1 MHSRT
6 SSSSRLRGLE
16 PGGRLSTPA
25 DGGGESHGME
35 SDPEPSAPW
44 RLRPARAADNEALCR
59 LAGRCPMAGGI
70 SICVHR
76 EPDFFALDAMLGDPW
91 HVLVAEVAG
100 AVVGC
105 VAWAIRD
112 AYVNGTPMRTG
123 YIGDLKVD
131 PAFRRR
137 GLGGALARTVRSA
150 LDRVDPALPTLF
162 TSLTGNRPVASLPG
176 VKAEDH
182 VSRRIGMV
190 RVHSIPLLSR
200 RRLSAPGGYVV
211 REARWDDLEQ
221 MAVCWAATGAT
232 RQFTRVVSPEML
244 AGAIDTAP
252 GLEVSSYLLALD
264 RKGTIVGFLA
274 LWDQHELKA
283 TRILRYSRRQAVFRV
298 GFNAVAPLLAAER
311 LPPSGKM
318 LRGAH
323 VFHACLPSAEVLR
336 SLLVEGYRRLAGC
349 GLSYVA
355 IGLDRCDPVRRAL
368 AGLWAQPTDVEVL
381 VATPGGEDA
390 LPCLDPKPVHY
401 ETALV

>member
-6 SSSSRLRGLE
+6 SSSSRPCGTEADAVRSIPAGL
-16 PGGRLSTPA
+16 GR
-25 DGGGESHGME
+25 ESRGME
-35 SDPEPSAPW
+35 NNAEPSVPW
-44 RLRPARAADNEALCR
+44 RVRPARAADNDALCR
-59 LAGRCPMAGGI
+59 LAARCPMAGGV

-76 EPDFFALDAMLGDPW
+76 EPDFFALDAMLGNPW

-112 AYVNGTPMRTG
+112 AYVNGTPVRTG

-137 GLGGALARTVRSA
+137 GLGGALARAVRSE

-182 VSRRIGMV
+182 VSRRIGVV

-200 RRLSAPGGYVV
+200 RRLSTSGGYVV
-211 REARWDDLEQ
+211 REAQWDDLEQ
-221 MAVCWAATGAT
+221 MAACWAVTGAT

-264 RKGTIVGFLA
+264 RRGTIVGFLA
-274 LWDQHELKA
+274 LWDQRELKT
-283 TRILRYSRRQAVFRV
+283 TRILRYSRRQAVFRT
-298 GFNAVAPLLAAER
+298 GFNAVAPLFAAAR
-311 LPPSGKM
+311 LPSPGSA

-323 VFHACLPSAEVLR
+323 VFHACVPSAEVLR
-336 SLLVEGYRRLAGC
+336 SLLVEGYRRFAGS
-349 GLSYVA
+349 GLSYMA

>member
-1 MHSRT
+1 
-6 SSSSRLRGLE
+6 
-16 PGGRLSTPA
+16 
-25 DGGGESHGME
+25 ME
-35 SDPEPSAPW
+35 SDPAPSAPW
-44 RLRPARAADNEALCR
+44 RLRPARAADNDALCR
-59 LAGRCPMAGGI
+59 LAARCPMAGGI

-91 HVLVAEVAG
+91 HVMVAEVAG

-112 AYVNGTPMRTG
+112 AYVNGTPVRTG

-131 PAFRRR
+131 PAFQRR

-182 VSRRIGMV
+182 VSRRIGVV

-200 RRLSAPGGYVV
+200 RRLSTSGGYVV
-211 REARWDDLEQ
+211 REATWDDLEQ
-221 MAVCWAATGAT
+221 MAACWAATGAT
-232 RQFTRVVSPEML
+232 RQFTRVMSPGLL
-244 AGAIDTAP
+244 ARVIDTAP
-252 GLEVSSYLLALD
+252 GLELSSYLLALD
-264 RKGTIVGFLA
+264 RRGTIVGFLA
-274 LWDQHELKA
+274 LWDQRELK
-283 TRILRYSRRQAVFRV
+283 TMRILRYSRRQAVFRV
-298 GFNAVAPLLAAER
+298 GFNAVAPLLAAAR
-311 LPPSGKM
+311 LPPPGST

-323 VFHACLPSAEVLR
+323 VFHACVPSAEVLR
-336 SLLVEGYRRLAGC
+336 SLLVEGYRRLAGR

-381 VATPGGEDA
+381 VATPGGADA

-401 ETALV
+401 DTALV